1 MTPPDHKPER
11 HEPERPSGPTG
22 VAAWARDLAM
32 GIRFAVT
39 GGREAWLRTA
49 LTAVGVGLGVALLMI
64 AASVPHMMSE
74 RHQRSAARAVD
85 SPSVFFDNRPAHELK
100 PGSGTFL
107 YKTAGTDYHDK
118 PVQGAVLQADGPEAP
133 APPGVKAM
141 PRPGEMVVSPAL
153 DELLRSDDGK
163 LLRERF
169 EGYRTVGTIA
179 PSGLIGPSELFYYAG
194 SDKLAPGHGTTR
206 VDSYGYEEPD
216 IPLDAAIVLLV
227 IVVCVVLLM
236 PIGVFIV
243 TAVRFGG
250 ERRDQRLAALRLVG
264 ADARMT
270 RRVAAGEAL
279 AGALFGLSVGA
290 GLFLFLREF
299 ATYLTIRD
307 SSVFPSD
314 IVPEPWIAATIAVA
328 VPVCAVVVTLV
339 TLRRVAIEPLGIVR
353 NTAARRRRLW
363 WRLLIPAAGV
373 ALLLP
378 LFRKASGY
386 AEHSVPLD
394 TYQIAAGAALL
405 LIGVTTLL
413 PWVVEICV
421 SRFRGGPLPW
431 QLASRQLQ
439 FNSGP
444 AARAVSGITVAV
456 AGAIAVQMLF
466 AGVQND
472 YLKSDGHDPGNFQI
486 RASYR
491 PGTAEETS
499 AWTERFRATK
509 GVEAVSGY
517 VERYAEKPGDT
528 NAVTSIHVGDCATLQ
543 RMAHI
548 DSCRDGDV
556 FVAQEPGGNVD
567 TEHRFAPGTR
577 LTTKE
582 WSAPSGQKARQ
593 YDWTVPASARV
604 VTTRPDPAGDHP
616 FGILATP
623 SAIDVAKIPDAT
635 TTFVAQ
641 VKKGDLDAIEQF
653 RNTAAHIDPSMRVW
667 RMGGVVKDN
676 HYATVE
682 KGLLIGAVAT
692 LALIAASMAVTTA
705 EQLRERKRLL
715 SVLVAFGTRR
725 STLGWSVL
733 WQTVVP
739 VVLGMVLAVAG
750 GLGMGWAML
759 RLLHKSVQDWWSF
772 APVAGTG
779 AAVILAVTVLGL
791 VPLWRMMRA
800 DGLRSE

>member
-1 MTPPDHKPER
+1 MTPPER
-11 HEPERPSGPTG
+11 TRITAGPTG
-22 VAAWARDLAM
+22 VAVWARDLAM

-74 RHQRSAARAVD
+74 RHQRGAARAVD
-85 SPSVFFDNRPAHELK
+85 SPSVFFDKRLAHEQK

-107 YKTAGTDYHDK
+107 YKTANTDYHDK
-118 PVQGAVLQADGPEAP
+118 PVNGALLQADGPSAP
-133 APPGVKAM
+133 APPGVGAM

-153 DELLRSDDGK
+153 DDLLHSDNGK

-179 PSGLIGPSELFYYAG
+179 PSGLIGPNELFYYAG
-194 SDKLAPGHGTTR
+194 SDKLAPGHGTVR
-206 VDSYGYEEPD
+206 VDGYGYEEPD
-216 IPLDAAIVLLV
+216 VPLTPELFLLV
-227 IVVCVVLLM
+227 IIVCVVLLM
-236 PIGVFIV
+236 PIAVFIT

-250 ERRDQRLAALRLVG
+250 DQRDQRLAALRLVG
-264 ADARMT
+264 ADAHMT

-279 AGALFGLSVGA
+279 CGSLFGLSAGA
-290 GLFLFLREF
+290 GLFLLLREF
-299 ATYLTIRD
+299 ATYVTIRD
-307 SSVFPSD
+307 NSVFPSD
-314 IVPEPWIAATIAVA
+314 IVPEPWIAALIALA
-328 VPVCAVVVTLV
+328 VPVCAVVVTLF
-339 TLRRVAIEPLGIVR
+339 TLRRIAIEPLGVVR
-353 NTAARRRRLW
+353 NAVTRRRRLW
-363 WRLLIPAAGV
+363 WRLLIPAVGI

-386 AEHSVPLD
+386 AAHSVPLD
-394 TYQIAAGAALL
+394 TYQIGAGTALL
-405 LIGVTTLL
+405 LVGLVALL
-413 PWVVEICV
+413 PWAVEICV
-421 SRFRGGPLPW
+421 SRFRRGPLPW
-431 QLASRQLQ
+431 QLAARRLQ
-439 FNSGP
+439 FDSGP

-466 AGVQND
+466 AGVQSD
-472 YLKSDGHDPGNFQI
+472 YTTSDGHDPGHFQV

-509 GVEAVSGY
+509 GVEAVTGY
-517 VERYAEKPGDT
+517 VERYADKPGDDA
-528 NAVTSIHVGDCATLQ
+528 AVTSIHIGDCATLQ

-556 FVAQEPGGNVD
+556 FVAQEPGGDVD

-577 LTTKE
+577 LTMKE
-582 WSAPSGQKARQ
+582 YSAPAGQKERG

-604 VTTRPDPAGDHP
+604 VTTRPDPSGDHP

-623 SAIDVAKIPDAT
+623 SAIDVTKIPDAT

-641 VKKGDLDAIEQF
+641 VTKGDLDAIEQF

-667 RMGGVVKDN
+667 RLGGVVKDN
-676 HYATVE
+676 NYATIE

-692 LALIAASMAVTTA
+692 LALIGAGMAVTTA

-733 WQTVVP
+733 WQTIVP
-739 VVLGMVLAVAG
+739 VVLGMALAVGG
-750 GLGMGWAML
+750 GLGLGWAML
-759 RLLHKSVQDWWSF
+759 HLLRKGVRDWWSF
-772 APVAGTG
+772 VPVAGTG
-779 AAVILAVTVLGL
+779 AAVIMAITVLGL
-791 VPLWRMMRA
+791 VPMWRLMRG